1 MKWHKSL
8 RITIIAFVFAIMV
21 FSAFLGIGLIVAL
34 SMVGIETGYR
44 GAHLSFIL
52 NILLISTLVGTV
64 IAAVLSK
71 RVFKPLQDVI
81 DGTRIIAK
89 GNFNHRIKKDRHD
102 DSEVSQLIDSFN
114 YMTEELSSI
123 ELFRNDFINNF
134 SHEFKTPIASI
145 IGYAKE
151 LQRGDLSEKEKEE
164 YLSIIISESERLSS
178 LSSNILM
185 LTKVE
190 NQKILTNQTTFQLDE
205 QLRNCILT
213 LQKSWEEK
221 NIDWE
226 LDLDE
231 ITYVGDDDLLTQ
243 VWINLLSNAIKF
255 SHQDGKISISCKKRN
270 KDEIKVRI
278 SDEGVGMDDKTI
290 EHAFDKF
297 YQGDTSHATKGNG
310 LGLALVKKIL
320 ELFNGTI
327 NIRSRLGSGTI
338 ISVILPIQD
347 A

>member
-1 MKWHKSL
+1 MSQYEEK
-8 RITIIAFVFAIMV
+8 V
-21 FSAFLGIGLIVAL
+21 L
-34 SMVGIETGYR
+34 SM
-44 GAHLSFIL
+44 S
-52 NILLISTLVGTV
+52 
-64 IAAVLSK
+64 
-71 RVFKPLQDVI
+71 
-81 DGTRIIAK
+81 
-89 GNFNHRIKKDRHD
+89 
-102 DSEVSQLIDSFN
+102 
-114 YMTEELSSI
+114 
-123 ELFRNDFINNF
+123 RNMVN
-134 SHEFKTPIASI
+134 
-145 IGYAKE
+145 
-151 LQRGDLSEKEKEE
+151 
-164 YLSIIISESERLSS
+164 
-178 LSSNILM
+178 
-185 LTKVE
+185 
-190 NQKILTNQTTFQLDE
+190 
-205 QLRNCILT
+205 
-213 LQKSWEEK
+213 WEEK